1 MLPIQSR
8 LQQRLLV
15 EAIPNMHGPG
25 ITAAVLLN
33 MQEVIEEVQQQA
45 TAEGAF
51 GRGTS
56 RYLDPARSDVQLPA
70 GAAWSTVKV
79 R

>member
-1 MLPIQSR
+1 MQLH
-8 LQQRLLV
+8 LQLIKTLAEATTNMQCACIIAALLV
-15 EAIPNMHGPG
+15 S
-25 ITAAVLLN
+25 

-56 RYLDPARSDVQLPA
+56 RYLDPARPDVQLPA

>member
-1 MLPIQSR
+1 MPSQICSHIYAITSM
-8 LQQRLLV
+8 QRPCIIAALL
-15 EAIPNMHGPG
+15 
-25 ITAAVLLN
+25 LS

-56 RYLDPARSDVQLPA
+56 RYLDPARPDVQLPA

>member
-1 MLPIQSR
+1 MS
-8 LQQRLLV
+8 
-15 EAIPNMHGPG
+15 
-25 ITAAVLLN
+25 

-56 RYLDPARSDVQLPA
+56 RYLDPARPDVQLPA